1 MPGGADTPNVVP
13 GQTMESKKNN
23 QPLLYESHVKSDLEH
38 QNNKT
43 NALFKLIVENM
54 EKRDRDDEVNE
65 RVDVYD
71 KSLMISE
78 EFNNMLDKLSTFKS
92 ESLED

>member
-1 MPGGADTPNVVP
+1 MKRA
-13 GQTMESKKNN
+13 MA
-23 QPLLYESHVKSDLEH
+23 Y

-54 EKRDRDDEVNE
+54 EKRDNDNEVNE

-78 EFNNMLDKLSTFKS
+78 EFNNMLDKLNTFKA

>member
-1 MPGGADTPNVVP
+1 M
-13 GQTMESKKNN
+13 
-23 QPLLYESHVKSDLEH
+23 KSDLEH